1 MSDLL
6 KKLREPFRKEEL
18 EFRVGAT
25 NNDKSMGLALAYVQA
40 RAIQNRLDELFGVDG
55 WTVLYKEIS
64 AGFICSLSIKIND
77 RWVTKEDGAGMTEYE
92 SVKGGISNAFKR
104 VASSGFG
111 IGRYL
116 YNAKK
121 NWYPIKKQGNGY
133 IFAETPKLQLNEDQT
148 KTETRPKAE
157 PQNNNEIIINF
168 GKYKGQTLT
177 DIYHNDRSYIKYLR
191 DKSKDTEIIKEC
203 EKLLISK
210 KILLRQQIIK

>member
-55 WTVLYKEIS
+55 WTVSYKEIS

-111 IGRYL
+111 VGRYL

-121 NWYPIKKQGNGY
+121 NWYPIRQQGRGY
-133 IFAETPKLQLNEDQT
+133 VFTETPVLEL
-148 KTETRPKAE
+148 
-157 PQNNNEIIINF
+157 NNEIEIKKREDIDKIVERAEKSKIVIDF
-168 GKYKGQTLT
+168 GKYKGMTL
-177 DIYHNDRSYIKYLR
+177 DKIYEKDKNYIKYL
-191 DKSKDTEIIKEC
+191 KENAKD
-203 EKLLISK
+203 K
-210 KILLRQQIIK
+210 KILEACIELIA

>member
-1 MSDLL
+1 MNDLL

-55 WTVLYKEIS
+55 WTVSYKEIS

-121 NWYPIKKQGNGY
+121 NWYPIRQQGRGY
-133 IFAETPKLQLNEDQT
+133 IFTETPILEL
-148 KTETRPKAE
+148 
-157 PQNNNEIIINF
+157 NNEIEIKKREDIDKIVERAENNKIVIDF
-168 GKYKGQTLT
+168 GKYKGMTL
-177 DIYHNDRSYIKYLR
+177 DKIYEKDKSYIKYL
-191 DKSKDTEIIKEC
+191 KENAKD
-203 EKLLISK
+203 K
-210 KILLRQQIIK
+210 KILEACIELIA

>member
-25 NNDKSMGLALAYVQA
+25 NNEKNMGLALAYVQV

-55 WTVLYKEIS
+55 WTVSYKEIS

-121 NWYPIKKQGNGY
+121 NWYPIRQQGRGY
-133 IFAETPKLQLNEDQT
+133 VFTETPVLEL
-148 KTETRPKAE
+148 
-157 PQNNNEIIINF
+157 NNEIEIKKREDIGKIVERAEKRKIVIDF
-168 GKYKGQTLT
+168 GKYKGMTL
-177 DIYHNDRSYIKYLR
+177 DKIYEKDKSYIKYL
-191 DKSKDTEIIKEC
+191 KENAKD
-203 EKLLISK
+203 K
-210 KILLRQQIIK
+210 KILEACIELIA

>member
-55 WTVLYKEIS
+55 WTVSYKEIS

-116 YNAKK
+116 YNARK
-121 NWYPIKKQGNGY
+121 NWYPIRQQGRGY
-133 IFAETPKLQLNEDQT
+133 IFTETPVLEL
-148 KTETRPKAE
+148 
-157 PQNNNEIIINF
+157 NNEIEIKKREDIDKIVERAEKSKIVIDF
-168 GKYKGQTLT
+168 GKYKGMTL
-177 DIYHNDRSYIKYLR
+177 DKIYEKDKSYIKYL
-191 DKSKDTEIIKEC
+191 KENAKD
-203 EKLLISK
+203 K
-210 KILLRQQIIK
+210 KILEACIELIA

>member
-55 WTVLYKEIS
+55 WTVSYKEIS

-116 YNAKK
+116 YNARK
-121 NWYPIKKQGNGY
+121 NWYPIRQQGRGY
-133 IFAETPKLQLNEDQT
+133 IFTETPVLEL
-148 KTETRPKAE
+148 
-157 PQNNNEIIINF
+157 NNEIEIKKREDIDKIVERAENNKIVIDF
-168 GKYKGQTLT
+168 GKYKGMTL
-177 DIYHNDRSYIKYLR
+177 DKIYEKDKSYIKYL
-191 DKSKDTEIIKEC
+191 KENAKD
-203 EKLLISK
+203 K
-210 KILLRQQIIK
+210 KILEACIELIA

>member
-55 WTVLYKEIS
+55 WTVSYKEIS

-121 NWYPIKKQGNGY
+121 NWYPIRQQGKGY
-133 IFAETPKLQLNEDQT
+133 IFTETPVLEL
-148 KTETRPKAE
+148 
-157 PQNNNEIIINF
+157 NNEIEIKKREDIDKIVERAEKSKIVIDF
-168 GKYKGQTLT
+168 GKYKGMTL
-177 DIYHNDRSYIKYLR
+177 DKIYEKDKSYIKYL
-191 DKSKDTEIIKEC
+191 KENAKD
-203 EKLLISK
+203 K
-210 KILLRQQIIK
+210 KILEACIELIA

>member
-1 MSDLL
+1 MKMSDLL

-55 WTVLYKEIS
+55 WTVSYKEIS

-121 NWYPIKKQGNGY
+121 NWYPIRQQGRGY
-133 IFAETPKLQLNEDQT
+133 VFTETPILEL
-148 KTETRPKAE
+148 
-157 PQNNNEIIINF
+157 NNEIEIKKREDIDKIVERAEKSKIVIDF
-168 GKYKGQTLT
+168 GKYKGMTL
-177 DIYHNDRSYIKYLR
+177 DKIYEKDKSYIKYL
-191 DKSKDTEIIKEC
+191 KENAKD
-203 EKLLISK
+203 K
-210 KILLRQQIIK
+210 KILEACIELIA

>member
-55 WTVLYKEIS
+55 WTVSYKEIS

-121 NWYPIKKQGNGY
+121 NWYPIRQQGKGY
-133 IFAETPKLQLNEDQT
+133 IFTETPVLELNDEIEIKKREDID
-148 KTETRPKAE
+148 KIVERAE
-157 PQNNNEIIINF
+157 NNKIVIDF
-168 GKYKGQTLT
+168 GKYKGMTL
-177 DIYHNDRSYIKYLR
+177 DKIYEKDKSYIKYL
-191 DKSKDTEIIKEC
+191 KENAKD
-203 EKLLISK
+203 K
-210 KILLRQQIIK
+210 KILEACIELIA

>member
-18 EFRVGAT
+18 EFRVGAI
-25 NNDKSMGLALAYVQA
+25 NNDKSMGLALAYVQV

-55 WTVLYKEIS
+55 WTVSYKEIS

-121 NWYPIKKQGNGY
+121 NWYPIRQQGRGY
-133 IFAETPKLQLNEDQT
+133 VFTETPVLEL
-148 KTETRPKAE
+148 
-157 PQNNNEIIINF
+157 NNEIEIKKREDIGKIVERAEKRKIVIDF
-168 GKYKGQTLT
+168 GKYKGMTL
-177 DIYHNDRSYIKYLR
+177 DKIYEKDKSYIKYL
-191 DKSKDTEIIKEC
+191 KENAKD
-203 EKLLISK
+203 K
-210 KILLRQQIIK
+210 KILEACIELIA

>member
-55 WTVLYKEIS
+55 WTVSYKEIS

-121 NWYPIKKQGNGY
+121 NWYPIRQQGKGY
-133 IFAETPKLQLNEDQT
+133 VFTDAPVLEL
-148 KTETRPKAE
+148 
-157 PQNNNEIIINF
+157 NNEIEIKKREDIDKIVERAEKSKIVIDF
-168 GKYKGQTLT
+168 GKYKGMTL
-177 DIYHNDRSYIKYLR
+177 DKIYEKDKSYIKYL
-191 DKSKDTEIIKEC
+191 KENAKD
-203 EKLLISK
+203 K
-210 KILLRQQIIK
+210 KILEACIELIA

>member
-6 KKLREPFRKEEL
+6 KKLREPFRKKEL

-55 WTVLYKEIS
+55 WTVSYKEIS

-77 RWVTKEDGAGMTEYE
+77 RWVTKEDGAGMTEHE

-121 NWYPIKKQGNGY
+121 NWYPIRQQGRGY
-133 IFAETPKLQLNEDQT
+133 VFTETPVLEL
-148 KTETRPKAE
+148 
-157 PQNNNEIIINF
+157 NNEVEIKKREDIDKIVERAEKSKIVIDF
-168 GKYKGQTLT
+168 GKYKGMTL
-177 DIYHNDRSYIKYLR
+177 DKIYEKDKSYIKYL
-191 DKSKDTEIIKEC
+191 KENAKD
-203 EKLLISK
+203 K
-210 KILLRQQIIK
+210 KILEACIELIV

>member
-1 MSDLL
+1 MNDLL

-55 WTVLYKEIS
+55 WTVSYKEIS

-77 RWVTKEDGAGMTEYE
+77 RWITKEDGAGMTEYE

-121 NWYPIKKQGNGY
+121 NWYPIRQQGRGY
-133 IFAETPKLQLNEDQT
+133 IFTETPVLEL
-148 KTETRPKAE
+148 
-157 PQNNNEIIINF
+157 NNEIGIKKREDIDKIVERAENNKIVIDF
-168 GKYKGQTLT
+168 GKYKGMTL
-177 DIYHNDRSYIKYLR
+177 DKIYEKDKSYIKYL
-191 DKSKDTEIIKEC
+191 KENVKD
-203 EKLLISK
+203 K
-210 KILLRQQIIK
+210 KILEACIELIA

>member
-1 MSDLL
+1 MNDLL

-55 WTVLYKEIS
+55 WTVSYKEIS

-121 NWYPIKKQGNGY
+121 NWYPIRQQGKGY
-133 IFAETPKLQLNEDQT
+133 IFTETPVLEL
-148 KTETRPKAE
+148 
-157 PQNNNEIIINF
+157 NNEIEIKKREDIDKIVERAENNKIVIDF
-168 GKYKGQTLT
+168 GKYKGMTL
-177 DIYHNDRSYIKYLR
+177 DKIYEKDKSYIKYL
-191 DKSKDTEIIKEC
+191 KENAKD
-203 EKLLISK
+203 K
-210 KILLRQQIIK
+210 KILEACIELIA

>member
-25 NNDKSMGLALAYVQA
+25 NNDKSMGLALAYVQV

-55 WTVLYKEIS
+55 WTVSYKEIS

-121 NWYPIKKQGNGY
+121 NWYPIRQQGRGY
-133 IFAETPKLQLNEDQT
+133 VFTETPVLEL
-148 KTETRPKAE
+148 
-157 PQNNNEIIINF
+157 NNEIEIKKREDIGKIVERAEKRKIVIDF
-168 GKYKGQTLT
+168 GKYKGMTL
-177 DIYHNDRSYIKYLR
+177 DKIYEKDKSYIKYL
-191 DKSKDTEIIKEC
+191 KENAKD
-203 EKLLISK
+203 K
-210 KILLRQQIIK
+210 KILEACIELIA

>member
-25 NNDKSMGLALAYVQA
+25 NNDKSMGLALAYIQA

-55 WTVLYKEIS
+55 WTVSYKEIS

-121 NWYPIKKQGNGY
+121 NWYPIRQQGRGY
-133 IFAETPKLQLNEDQT
+133 VFTETPALELNTEIEIKKREDID
-148 KTETRPKAE
+148 KIVERAE
-157 PQNNNEIIINF
+157 KSKIVIDF
-168 GKYKGQTLT
+168 GKYKGMTL
-177 DIYHNDRSYIKYLR
+177 DKIYEKDKSYIKYL
-191 DKSKDTEIIKEC
+191 KENAKD
-203 EKLLISK
+203 K
-210 KILLRQQIIK
+210 KILEACIELIA

>member
-25 NNDKSMGLALAYVQA
+25 NSDKSMGLALAYVQV

-55 WTVLYKEIS
+55 WTVSYKEIS

-104 VASSGFG
+104 VASSEFG

-121 NWYPIKKQGNGY
+121 NWYPIRQQGRGY
-133 IFAETPKLQLNEDQT
+133 VFTETPILEL
-148 KTETRPKAE
+148 
-157 PQNNNEIIINF
+157 NNEIESKYDNERNINPKEKVEDIILNF

-177 DIYHNDRSYIKYLR
+177 EIYHNDRGYIKFLS
-191 DKSKDTEIIKEC
+191 DKANDANLKNICKQMLAS
-203 EKLLISK
+203 
-210 KILLRQQIIK
+210 

>member
-55 WTVLYKEIS
+55 WTVSYKEIS

-77 RWVTKEDGAGMTEYE
+77 RWITKEDGAGMTEYE

-121 NWYPIKKQGNGY
+121 NWYPIKQQGRGY
-133 IFAETPKLQLNEDQT
+133 IFTETPVLEL
-148 KTETRPKAE
+148 
-157 PQNNNEIIINF
+157 NNEIEIKKREDIDKIVERAEKSKIVIDF
-168 GKYKGQTLT
+168 GKYKGMTL
-177 DIYHNDRSYIKYLR
+177 DKIYEKDKSYIKYL
-191 DKSKDTEIIKEC
+191 KENVKD
-203 EKLLISK
+203 K
-210 KILLRQQIIK
+210 KILEACIELIA

>member
-55 WTVLYKEIS
+55 WTVSYKEIS

-116 YNAKK
+116 YNARK
-121 NWYPIKKQGNGY
+121 NWYPIRQQGRGY
-133 IFAETPKLQLNEDQT
+133 IFTETPVLEL
-148 KTETRPKAE
+148 
-157 PQNNNEIIINF
+157 NNEIEIKKREDIGKIVERAEKRKIVIDF
-168 GKYKGQTLT
+168 GKYKGMTL
-177 DIYHNDRSYIKYLR
+177 DKIYEKDKSYIKYL
-191 DKSKDTEIIKEC
+191 KENAKD
-203 EKLLISK
+203 K
-210 KILLRQQIIK
+210 KILEACIELIA

>member
-55 WTVLYKEIS
+55 WTVSYKEIS

-121 NWYPIKKQGNGY
+121 NWYPIRQQGKGY
-133 IFAETPKLQLNEDQT
+133 VFTDAPVLEL
-148 KTETRPKAE
+148 
-157 PQNNNEIIINF
+157 NNEIEIKKREDIGKIVERAEKRKIVIDF
-168 GKYKGQTLT
+168 GKYKGMTL
-177 DIYHNDRSYIKYLR
+177 DKIYEKDKSYIKYL
-191 DKSKDTEIIKEC
+191 KENAKD
-203 EKLLISK
+203 K
-210 KILLRQQIIK
+210 KILEACIELIA

>member
-55 WTVLYKEIS
+55 WTVSYKEIS

-121 NWYPIKKQGNGY
+121 KWYPIRQQGRSY
-133 IFAETPKLQLNEDQT
+133 VFTETPVLEL
-148 KTETRPKAE
+148 
-157 PQNNNEIIINF
+157 NNEVEIKKREDIDKIVKRAEKSKIVIDF
-168 GKYKGQTLT
+168 GKYKGMTL
-177 DIYHNDRSYIKYLR
+177 DKIYEKDKSYIKYL
-191 DKSKDTEIIKEC
+191 KENAKD
-203 EKLLISK
+203 K
-210 KILLRQQIIK
+210 KILEACIELIA

>member
-55 WTVLYKEIS
+55 WTVSYKEIS

-121 NWYPIKKQGNGY
+121 NWYPIKQQGRGY
-133 IFAETPKLQLNEDQT
+133 VFTETPILEL
-148 KTETRPKAE
+148 
-157 PQNNNEIIINF
+157 NNEIEIKKREDIDKIVERAEKSKIVIDF
-168 GKYKGQTLT
+168 GKYKGMTL
-177 DIYHNDRSYIKYLR
+177 DKIYEKDKSYIKYL
-191 DKSKDTEIIKEC
+191 KENVKD
-203 EKLLISK
+203 K
-210 KILLRQQIIK
+210 KILEACIELIA

>member
-55 WTVLYKEIS
+55 WTVSYKEIS

-121 NWYPIKKQGNGY
+121 NWYPIRQQGRGY
-133 IFAETPKLQLNEDQT
+133 VFTETPILEL
-148 KTETRPKAE
+148 
-157 PQNNNEIIINF
+157 NNEIEIKKREDIDKIVERAEKSKIVIDF
-168 GKYKGQTLT
+168 GKYKGMTL
-177 DIYHNDRSYIKYLR
+177 DKIYEKDKSYIKYL
-191 DKSKDTEIIKEC
+191 KENAKD
-203 EKLLISK
+203 K
-210 KILLRQQIIK
+210 KILEACIELIV

>member
-25 NNDKSMGLALAYVQA
+25 NNDKSMGLALAYIQA

-55 WTVLYKEIS
+55 WTVSYKEIS

-121 NWYPIKKQGNGY
+121 NWYPIRQQGRGY
-133 IFAETPKLQLNEDQT
+133 VFTETPALELNTEIEIKKREDID
-148 KTETRPKAE
+148 KIVERAE
-157 PQNNNEIIINF
+157 NNKIVIDF
-168 GKYKGQTLT
+168 GKYKGMTL
-177 DIYHNDRSYIKYLR
+177 DKIYEKDKSYIKYL
-191 DKSKDTEIIKEC
+191 KENAKD
-203 EKLLISK
+203 K
-210 KILLRQQIIK
+210 KILEACIELIA

>member
-25 NNDKSMGLALAYVQA
+25 NNDKSMGLALAYVQV

-55 WTVLYKEIS
+55 WTVSYKEIS

-121 NWYPIKKQGNGY
+121 NWYPIRQQGKGY
-133 IFAETPKLQLNEDQT
+133 IFTETPVLEL
-148 KTETRPKAE
+148 
-157 PQNNNEIIINF
+157 NNEVEIKKREDIDKIVERAENNKIVIDF
-168 GKYKGQTLT
+168 GKYKGMTL
-177 DIYHNDRSYIKYLR
+177 DKIYEKDKSYIKYL
-191 DKSKDTEIIKEC
+191 KENAKD
-203 EKLLISK
+203 K
-210 KILLRQQIIK
+210 KILEACIELIA

>member
-25 NNDKSMGLALAYVQA
+25 NNEKNMGLALAYVQV

-55 WTVLYKEIS
+55 WTVSYKEIS

-121 NWYPIKKQGNGY
+121 NWYPIRQQGRGY
-133 IFAETPKLQLNEDQT
+133 IFTETPVLEL
-148 KTETRPKAE
+148 
-157 PQNNNEIIINF
+157 NNEIEIKKRKDIDKIVERAEKSKIVIDF
-168 GKYKGQTLT
+168 GKYKGMTL
-177 DIYHNDRSYIKYLR
+177 DKIYEKDKSYIKYL
-191 DKSKDTEIIKEC
+191 KENAKD
-203 EKLLISK
+203 K
-210 KILLRQQIIK
+210 KILEACIELIA

>member
-55 WTVLYKEIS
+55 WTVSYKEIS

-121 NWYPIKKQGNGY
+121 NWYPIRQQRKGY
-133 IFAETPKLQLNEDQT
+133 IFTETPVLEL
-148 KTETRPKAE
+148 
-157 PQNNNEIIINF
+157 NNEIEIKKREDIDKIVERAENNKIVIDF
-168 GKYKGQTLT
+168 GKYKGMTL
-177 DIYHNDRSYIKYLR
+177 DKIYEKDKSYIKYL
-191 DKSKDTEIIKEC
+191 KENAKD
-203 EKLLISK
+203 K
-210 KILLRQQIIK
+210 KILEACIELIA

>member
-18 EFRVGAT
+18 EFRVGAI

-55 WTVLYKEIS
+55 WTVSYKEIS

-116 YNAKK
+116 YNSR
-121 NWYPIKKQGNGY
+121 NCWYAIKPQGKGFV
-133 IFAETPKLQLNEDQT
+133 FAETPKLQLNKDAPKDNKKEDII
-148 KTETRPKAE
+148 EIPKNDV
-157 PQNNNEIIINF
+157 QDIVVNF
-168 GKYKGQTLT
+168 GKYKGHTLK
-177 DIYHNDRSYIKYLR
+177 DIYKNDINYIKYLR
-191 DKSKDTEIIKEC
+191 DKSNDIDIVKSC
-203 EKLLISK
+203 EKLLAS
-210 KILLRQQIIK
+210 

>member
-55 WTVLYKEIS
+55 WTVSYKEIS

-121 NWYPIKKQGNGY
+121 NWYPIRQQGRGY
-133 IFAETPKLQLNEDQT
+133 VF
-148 KTETRPKAE
+148 TEIPILE
-157 PQNNNEIIINF
+157 LNNEIEIKKREEIDKIVERAENNKIVIDF
-168 GKYKGQTLT
+168 GKYKGMTL
-177 DIYHNDRSYIKYLR
+177 DKIYEKDKSYIKYL
-191 DKSKDTEIIKEC
+191 KENAKD
-203 EKLLISK
+203 K
-210 KILLRQQIIK
+210 KILEACIELIA

>member
-25 NNDKSMGLALAYVQA
+25 NNEKNMGLALAYVQV

-55 WTVLYKEIS
+55 WTVSYKEIS

-121 NWYPIKKQGNGY
+121 NWYPIRQQGRGY
-133 IFAETPKLQLNEDQT
+133 VFTETPILEL
-148 KTETRPKAE
+148 
-157 PQNNNEIIINF
+157 NNEIEIKKREDIDKIVERAEKSKIVIDF
-168 GKYKGQTLT
+168 GKYKGMTL
-177 DIYHNDRSYIKYLR
+177 DKIYEKDKSYIKYL
-191 DKSKDTEIIKEC
+191 KENAKD
-203 EKLLISK
+203 K
-210 KILLRQQIIK
+210 KILEACIELIA

>member
-55 WTVLYKEIS
+55 WTVSYKEIS

-121 NWYPIKKQGNGY
+121 NWYPIRQQGRGY
-133 IFAETPKLQLNEDQT
+133 VFTETPVLELNTEIEIKKREDID
-148 KTETRPKAE
+148 KIVERAE
-157 PQNNNEIIINF
+157 KSKIVIDF
-168 GKYKGQTLT
+168 GKYKGMTL
-177 DIYHNDRSYIKYLR
+177 DKIYEKDKSYIKYL
-191 DKSKDTEIIKEC
+191 KENAKD
-203 EKLLISK
+203 K
-210 KILLRQQIIK
+210 KILEACIELIA

>member
-55 WTVLYKEIS
+55 WTVSYKEIS

-121 NWYPIKKQGNGY
+121 NWYPIRQQGKGY
-133 IFAETPKLQLNEDQT
+133 VFTETPVLEL
-148 KTETRPKAE
+148 
-157 PQNNNEIIINF
+157 NNEIEIKKREDIDKIVERAENNKIVIDF
-168 GKYKGQTLT
+168 GKYKGMTL
-177 DIYHNDRSYIKYLR
+177 DKIYEKDKSYIKYL
-191 DKSKDTEIIKEC
+191 KENAKD
-203 EKLLISK
+203 K
-210 KILLRQQIIK
+210 KILEACIELIA

>member
-55 WTVLYKEIS
+55 WTVSYKEIS

-121 NWYPIKKQGNGY
+121 NWYPIRQQGKGY
-133 IFAETPKLQLNEDQT
+133 IFTETPVLEL
-148 KTETRPKAE
+148 
-157 PQNNNEIIINF
+157 NNEIEIKKREDIDKIVERAENNKIVIDF
-168 GKYKGQTLT
+168 GKYKGMTL
-177 DIYHNDRSYIKYLR
+177 DKIYEKDKSYIKYL
-191 DKSKDTEIIKEC
+191 KENAKD
-203 EKLLISK
+203 K
-210 KILLRQQIIK
+210 KILEACIELIA

>member
-25 NNDKSMGLALAYVQA
+25 NDDKSMGLALAYVQA

-55 WTVLYKEIS
+55 WTVSYKEIS

-121 NWYPIKKQGNGY
+121 NWYPIKQQGRGY
-133 IFAETPKLQLNEDQT
+133 VFTETPILEL
-148 KTETRPKAE
+148 
-157 PQNNNEIIINF
+157 NNEIEIKKREDIDKIVERAENNKIVIDF
-168 GKYKGQTLT
+168 GKYKGMTL
-177 DIYHNDRSYIKYLR
+177 DKIYEKDKSYIKYL
-191 DKSKDTEIIKEC
+191 KENAKD
-203 EKLLISK
+203 K
-210 KILLRQQIIK
+210 KILEACIELIA

>member
-55 WTVLYKEIS
+55 WTVSYKEIS

-121 NWYPIKKQGNGY
+121 NWYPIRQQGRGY
-133 IFAETPKLQLNEDQT
+133 VFTETPILEL
-148 KTETRPKAE
+148 
-157 PQNNNEIIINF
+157 NNEIEIKKREDIDKIVERAEKSKIVIDF
-168 GKYKGQTLT
+168 GKYKGMTL
-177 DIYHNDRSYIKYLR
+177 DKIYEKDKSYIKYL
-191 DKSKDTEIIKEC
+191 KENAKD
-203 EKLLISK
+203 K
-210 KILLRQQIIK
+210 KILEACIELIA

>member
-55 WTVLYKEIS
+55 WTVSYKEIS

-116 YNAKK
+116 YN
-121 NWYPIKKQGNGY
+121 
-133 IFAETPKLQLNEDQT
+133 
-148 KTETRPKAE
+148 
-157 PQNNNEIIINF
+157 
-168 GKYKGQTLT
+168 
-177 DIYHNDRSYIKYLR
+177 
-191 DKSKDTEIIKEC
+191 C
-203 EKLLISK
+203 LLYTSDAADD
-210 KILLRQQIIK
+210 

>member
-55 WTVLYKEIS
+55 WTVSYKEIS

-121 NWYPIKKQGNGY
+121 NWYPIRQQGRGY
-133 IFAETPKLQLNEDQT
+133 VFTETPILEL
-148 KTETRPKAE
+148 
-157 PQNNNEIIINF
+157 NNEVEIKKREDIGKIVERAEKRKIVIDF
-168 GKYKGQTLT
+168 GKYKGMTL
-177 DIYHNDRSYIKYLR
+177 DKIYEKDKNYIKYL
-191 DKSKDTEIIKEC
+191 KENAKD
-203 EKLLISK
+203 K
-210 KILLRQQIIK
+210 KILEACIELIA

>member
-55 WTVLYKEIS
+55 WAVSYKEIS

-121 NWYPIKKQGNGY
+121 NWYPIRQQGRGY
-133 IFAETPKLQLNEDQT
+133 IFTETPVLEL
-148 KTETRPKAE
+148 
-157 PQNNNEIIINF
+157 NNEIEIKKREDIDKIVERAENNKIVIDF
-168 GKYKGQTLT
+168 GKYKGMTL
-177 DIYHNDRSYIKYLR
+177 DKIYEKDKSYIKYL
-191 DKSKDTEIIKEC
+191 KENVKD
-203 EKLLISK
+203 K
-210 KILLRQQIIK
+210 KILEACIELIA